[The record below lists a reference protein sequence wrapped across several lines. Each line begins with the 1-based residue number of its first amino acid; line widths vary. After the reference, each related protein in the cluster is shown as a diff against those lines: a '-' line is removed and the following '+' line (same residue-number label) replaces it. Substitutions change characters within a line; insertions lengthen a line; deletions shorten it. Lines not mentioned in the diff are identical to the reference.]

1 MLNNTLIKHLTTL
14 LHNIWHHSFLIFE
27 TTCFQHW
34 KGLCL
39 TFDNTF
45 IQRLTTLLSNVW
57 QHLYLT
63 LDNTFVKHWIITL
76 SAVWKCLIIIFIYSV
91 RISAMIT
98 PKIAGVRMVLGNTG
112 AQVIE
117 HPTKSLSHNRL
128 HHSGVRVFEINM
140 KTEILWILSVGNIPS
155 IRNNY
160 CHYTSHHLFL
170 YRAWLL
176 IAHYYQ
182 P

>member
-1 MLNNTLIKHLTTL
+1 MTTPL
-14 LHNIWHHSFLIFE
+14 P
-27 TTCFQHW
+27 
-34 KGLCL
+34 
-39 TFDNTF
+39 
-45 IQRLTTLLSNVW
+45 NVG
-57 QHLYLT
+57 QYFYQT
-63 LDNTFVKHWIITL
+63 LDNNFVSRLEIPETNFYLLRVNIRHD
-76 SAVWKCLIIIFIYSV
+76 YQ
-91 RISAMIT
+91 
-98 PKIAGVRMVLGNTG
+98 KIAGVRMVLGNTG

-128 HHSGVRVFEINM
+128 HHSGIRVFEINI

-160 CHYTSHHLFL
+160 YHYTSHHLFL

-182 P
+182 